1 MMNKSLV
8 ASVLLAPCCAFATSA
23 VADNSLADRHAQR
36 GLKCAQCHV
45 EKVPSQAPK
54 METCLTCHG
63 GSYEELGKASAG
75 NKPNPHYTHVGDKE
89 CAVCH
94 KGHKAP
100 EFFCNDCHKFK
111 VQVP

>member
-1 MMNKSLV
+1 MMKKILL
-8 ASVLLAPCCAFATSA
+8 AFVLLAAGFAFTTSA
-23 VADNSLADRHAQR
+23 VAGDNLADRHAQR

-45 EKVPSQAPK
+45 EKVPSKAPK
-54 METCLTCHG
+54 MEKCLMCHA

-75 NKPNPHYTHVGDKE
+75 KDPNPHYPHVGDKE

-111 VQVP
+111 VQMP